1 MDALPSRR
9 VRLSGLQKAA
19 HLNGKLGTVTSYD
32 AEAGRYAVSIDGGDG
47 VRIKLANL
55 EPVADEAPA
64 PAPAPA
70 PVKAPAPAPVPAP
83 EPLAPLSGPMTEADS
98 IELLECARYGE
109 VEELQQLLDAG
120 VPVDFVDDGGN
131 AALHKASAN
140 GHLGVV
146 ERLLAAGASVDLPNE
161 SGNRPLHWAVQQGHL
176 EVTQAL
182 LASGK
187 ADVLVQNHFGRSVVT
202 EAFDKADARV
212 VEVVLQHSSAKGLEP
227 DGADGDEAIGD
238 EGISGE
244 ATHAFTLADDGV
256 VVRVRELAQLG
267 SDLHYSTVLGA
278 TAETDRTGLQLW
290 AAALV
295 MSHWLIEMK
304 ERLAHRSVLELGAG
318 CGLCGIVAARHCA
331 ASKVLIT
338 DLADATMDNLRHNL
352 ALNELLPEEG
362 INPTAAK
369 LDWFE
374 PAGWP
379 APVDVLMGSDLV
391 YSADAVPHLQRVVET
406 FVAPGGCFLHV
417 SPHSAGGQVEHRQ
430 GGQDFIDA
438 MCAAGW
444 QCQQSDV
451 PPTYTRNVLQDA
463 DDEEFELL
471 FDELQ
476 TRTYM
481 LYAFSRKS
489 EF

>member
-1 MDALPSRR
+1 MDALPSKR
-9 VRLSGLQKAA
+9 VRLFGLQKAA
-19 HLNGKLGTVTSYD
+19 HLNGKLGTVTSFD

-47 VRIKLANL
+47 VRVKLANL
-55 EPVADEAPA
+55 EPVAGEAPA
-64 PAPAPA
+64 PAPAPSPA
-70 PVKAPAPAPVPAP
+70 PAGAAPAPAA
-83 EPLAPLSGPMTEADS
+83 EPLAPLSGPLTEEDS

-176 EVTQAL
+176 EVVQAL
-182 LASGK
+182 LRSGE
-187 ADVLVQNHFGRSVVT
+187 ADVLVKNHFGRSVVT

-212 VEVVLQHSSAKGLEP
+212 VEAVLQHSSAKGLEP
-227 DGADGDEAIGD
+227 EGGDGNEAED

-244 ATHAFTLADDGV
+244 ATHAFQLADDGV

-295 MSHWLIEMK
+295 MSHWLVEMK

-318 CGLCGIVAARHCA
+318 CGLCGIVAAKHCA
-331 ASKVLIT
+331 ASRVLIT
-338 DLADATMDNLRHNL
+338 DLADATMDNLKHNL
-352 ALNELLPEEG
+352 ALNELAPEAAA
-362 INPTAAK
+362 AAK

-374 PAGWP
+374 PASWP

-391 YSADAVPHLQRVVET
+391 YSADAVPHLQKVVET
-406 FVAPGGCFLHV
+406 LVAPGGCFLHV

-444 QCQQSDV
+444 ECQQSAV

-471 FDELQ
+471 FDELK
-476 TRTYM
+476 TRTYS
-481 LYAFSRKS
+481 LYAYSRKS